1 MTAGAAC
8 RLHMDLNRLFLFV
21 VVVSALLV
29 LARSVRRPQALPWV
43 SALIVLAITGLAFL
57 FARRVAGWIAI
68 TAWIVIL
75 FLPAMMSGWRKS
87 VPGRP
92 RLSLTPIV
100 TILMVANLLMFLVEL
115 ALGGS
120 MNPETL
126 HRLGELDL
134 AAVWFNHEYWRLL
147 TALFLHYGALHLV
160 FNLYALWIIGPGLE
174 QAIGGFRFIVCY
186 LVAGIGS
193 SIGVV
198 LLRAARLTTAEELVG
213 ASGCVMGIVGA
224 WAGLLL
230 RRRDL
235 PMAGQRLQNILIIV
249 AIQTAFDLSTPQVSL
264 AAHLSGL
271 VVGFI
276 VGFLV
281 APRPNL
287 ADTIYAR

>member
-1 MTAGAAC
+1 
-8 RLHMDLNRLFLFV
+8 MDLNRLFLFV

-29 LARSVRRPQALPWV
+29 LARSVRRPHSLPWICA
-43 SALIVLAITGLAFL
+43 SLVLVITGVAFF
-57 FARRVAGWIAI
+57 FAPHFAGWIAI
-68 TAWIVIL
+68 TAWILIL
-75 FLPAMMSGWRKS
+75 LLPATISNWRRGA
-87 VPGRP
+87 GRGQ
-92 RLSLTPIV
+92 RLSLTPVV
-100 TILMVANLLMFLVEL
+100 TVLMIANALMFVVEM

-126 HRLGELDL
+126 HRLGELDS
-134 AAVWFNHEYWRLL
+134 AAVWFGHEYWRLF
-147 TALFLHYGALHLV
+147 TALFLHYGALHLT

-174 QAIGGFRFIVCY
+174 RAIGGVRFIICY

-193 SIGVV
+193 SAGVV
-198 LLRAARLTTAEELVG
+198 LLRAARLTTAEQLVG

-235 PMAGQRLQNILIIV
+235 PMAGQRLQNILVIV

-264 AAHLSGL
+264 GAHLSGL

-276 VGFLV
+276 VGFLI

>member
-1 MTAGAAC
+1 
-8 RLHMDLNRLFLFV
+8 MDLNRLFLFIV
-21 VVVSALLV
+21 IVSSLLV
-29 LARSVRRPQALPWV
+29 LGRSVRRPQTLPWI
-43 SALIVLAITGLAFL
+43 SALIVLAITGIAFL

-68 TAWIVIL
+68 TAWLVIL
-75 FLPAMMSGWRKS
+75 FLPAMISGWRRR

-92 RLSLTPIV
+92 RQLTLTPVV
-100 TILMVANLLMFLVEL
+100 TMLIVANAAMFLVEL

-126 HRLGELDL
+126 HRLGELDS
-134 AAVWFNHEYWRLL
+134 AAVWFNHEYWRLF
-147 TALFLHYGALHLV
+147 TALFLHYGALHLA

-174 QAIGGFRFIVCY
+174 RAIGGLRFIVCY
-186 LVAGIGS
+186 LVAGVGS

-198 LLRAARLTTAEELVG
+198 LLRAVRLTTAEQLVG

-235 PMAGQRLQNILIIV
+235 PMAGKRLQNIVIIV

-264 AAHLSGL
+264 GAHLSGL
-271 VVGFI
+271 VVGFV